1 MPIYEYKCKD
11 CGKVSEFLVGVGQQ
25 DEEISAEGARLPDGQ
40 GSASGRKCSHCGGA
54 KLDKIISGSFI
65 STGGHIIGSQGG
77 KTCCGRTERCDTPPC
92 SSDGVCK
99 R

>member
-11 CGKVSEFLVGVGQQ
+11 CGKISEFLVGVGQ
-25 DEEISAEGARLPDGQ
+25 DKLEI
-40 GSASGRKCSHCGGA
+40 KCSHCGGA
-54 KLDKIISGSFI
+54 KLDRIISGSFI
-65 STGGHIIGSQGG
+65 STSGNIIGSQGG

-92 SSDGVCK
+92 SDGSICK